1 MVYLKLFLEFPILH
15 ITQPIT
21 YVWIGFRPNLSQF
34 GQELNLRQLKNS
46 LLSRATKAKLLSL
59 KTRVSHFASTL
70 FTAHIGWAAG
80 RLGSKQVG
88 CEVAYTRL

>member
-1 MVYLKLFLEFPILH
+1 MADEISYEKLAL
-15 ITQPIT
+15 
-21 YVWIGFRPNLSQF
+21 
-34 GQELNLRQLKNS
+34 
-46 LLSRATKAKLLSL
+46 AKANLLSL

-70 FTAHIGWAAG
+70 FTAHIDWAAG